1 MKQTG
6 RSTAF
11 LDVLRWGATAMVVM
25 LHVVSGVT
33 AILSAEMTSGQR
45 AVYYTIKALMT
56 AGVPVFLMISGALLL
71 NPEKQISVRKI
82 LTHYVRR
89 ILLALLVFGTV
100 FAVIELYVTERN
112 FSPAI
117 IGKGFLN
124 TLSGKSWAH
133 MWYLYELV
141 GLYLATPLLRTV
153 IRYGEKQ
160 LLQYSLILGFLFS
173 SFIPFIEQLS
183 GFNLG
188 FTFPFS
194 GIYLFYY
201 VSGYYFLKYGRTNP
215 RLTAAAAIL
224 TVGVLTVDMAFLK
237 LFRVSYDSPLIVL
250 LAVSLFLT
258 AAKSGVRVSW
268 MSRHRELCFGIY
280 LLHPVFLN
288 LFYKFLGITPL
299 AFGYGGIFLFW
310 AAAFLL
316 SCLGSWIMQKI
327 PILKKYVV

>member
-1 MKQTG
+1 MKQDN

-11 LDVLRWGATAMVVM
+11 LDVLRWSATAMVVM

-33 AILSAEMTSGQR
+33 AILSAEMTSDQR
-45 AVYYTIKALMT
+45 AVYYTAKALMT

-100 FAVIELYVTERN
+100 FAVIELYVTEKN
-112 FSPAI
+112 FSLEI
-117 IGKGFLN
+117 IGRGFLN

-133 MWYLYELV
+133 MWYLYELA
-141 GLYLATPLLRTV
+141 GLYLATPLLRAV
-153 IRYGEKQ
+153 IRYGKKQ
-160 LLQYSLILGFLFS
+160 LLQYGLILGFLFS
-173 SFIPFIEQLS
+173 SFIPFLEQLS
-183 GFNLG
+183 GFDLG

-201 VSGYYFLKYGRTNP
+201 VSGYYFLKYGRTSP

-224 TVGVLTVDMAFLK
+224 TIGVLTADMAFLK
-237 LFRVSYDSPLIVL
+237 LFRVSYDSPLIVFL
-250 LAVSLFLT
+250 TVCLFLT
-258 AAKSGVRVSW
+258 AANSGVRVSW
-268 MSRHRELCFGIY
+268 MSRQ
-280 LLHPVFLN
+280 FLN

>member
-71 NPEKQISVRKI
+71 NPEKQIPVRKI

-89 ILLALLVFGTV
+89 ILLALLIFGTV

-268 MSRHRELCFGIY
+268 MSRH
-280 LLHPVFLN
+280 
-288 LFYKFLGITPL
+288 
-299 AFGYGGIFLFW
+299 
-310 AAAFLL
+310 
-316 SCLGSWIMQKI
+316 
-327 PILKKYVV
+327 

>member
-1 MKQTG
+1 
-6 RSTAF
+6 
-11 LDVLRWGATAMVVM
+11 
-25 LHVVSGVT
+25 
-33 AILSAEMTSGQR
+33 
-45 AVYYTIKALMT
+45 MT

-100 FAVIELYVTERN
+100 FAVIELYVTEKN
-112 FSPAI
+112 FSLEI
-117 IGKGFLN
+117 IGRGFLN

-133 MWYLYELV
+133 MWYLYELA
-141 GLYLATPLLRTV
+141 GLYLATPLLRAV
-153 IRYGEKQ
+153 IRYGKKQ
-160 LLQYSLILGFLFS
+160 LLQYGLILGFLFS
-173 SFIPFIEQLS
+173 SFIPFLEQLS
-183 GFNLG
+183 GFDLG

-194 GIYLFYY
+194 GINLFYY
-201 VSGYYFLKYGRTNP
+201 VSGYYFLKYGRTSP
-215 RLTAAAAIL
+215 RLTTAAAIL
-224 TVGVLTVDMAFLK
+224 TIGVLTADMAFLK
-237 LFRVSYDSPLIVL
+237 LFRVSYDSPLIVFL
-250 LAVSLFLT
+250 TVCLFLT
-258 AAKSGVRVSW
+258 AANSGVRVSW

>member
-1 MKQTG
+1 MKQDN

-11 LDVLRWGATAMVVM
+11 LDVLRWSATAMVVM

-33 AILSAEMTSGQR
+33 AILSAEMTSDQR
-45 AVYYTIKALMT
+45 AVYYTAKALMT

-100 FAVIELYVTERN
+100 FAVIELYVTEKN
-112 FSPAI
+112 FSLEI
-117 IGKGFLN
+117 IGRGFLN

-133 MWYLYELV
+133 MWYLYELA
-141 GLYLATPLLRTV
+141 GLYLATPLLRAV
-153 IRYGEKQ
+153 IRYGKKQ
-160 LLQYSLILGFLFS
+160 LLQYGLILGFLFS
-173 SFIPFIEQLS
+173 SFIPFLEQLS
-183 GFNLG
+183 GFDLG

-201 VSGYYFLKYGRTNP
+201 VSGYYFLKYGRTSP

-224 TVGVLTVDMAFLK
+224 TIGVLTADMAFLK
-237 LFRVSYDSPLIVL
+237 LFRVSYDSP
-250 LAVSLFLT
+250 
-258 AAKSGVRVSW
+258 VSW